1 MLYSAVSQSMNQ
13 RMVRACFDNEQVCI
27 YPISITVAC
36 LLACCSMRVSV
47 LISWDE
53 GSMLYDDHE
62 EEGEGREVVV
72 ERGI

>member
-1 MLYSAVSQSMNQ
+1 MYSVSIN
-13 RMVRACFDNEQVCI
+13 A
-27 YPISITVAC
+27 AC

-62 EEGEGREVVV
+62 EGRERGGGGEGYLD
-72 ERGI
+72 